1 MRIGIFT
8 DSYRPSV
15 TGVTYVVEIMK
26 KDFEA
31 MGHEVF
37 IFCPG
42 EGVRLKS
49 DEFDDHVIRFR
60 SIRDVFY
67 EDYGL
72 SLFFPPRELA
82 KIKKMKLDVIQVM
95 SPGQVGL
102 MGVYAAQKTG
112 AVLVAQ
118 HSTDVAHYIKHYP
131 GVVPALLVLALSMP
145 VTFKFKGKDVRQL
158 LKVYRPRLALSNWG
172 VQIVESLLA
181 MIYSRCDAVIALS
194 PKSKKQLEAWQSGY
208 SYPVKLI
215 PTGIDAL
222 PAPSRAELA
231 VFRKTYG
238 IAEDDEVVLYV
249 GRLAAEKNLDMLI
262 PTIKRVL
269 KVRPKARLL
278 FVGDFE
284 YRETLEAKA
293 RRSGVA
299 SRITFTGNI
308 PRHSLGV
315 AYATGDIFA
324 FPSLTDT
331 QGLVLHEAAHA
342 GLPFVITDPGVTQVV
357 ENGRNGLVARNTV
370 PSFADSVVKLLS
382 DEKLRKQYGR
392 ESKKLAAA
400 CTEFTQSKKL
410 EGIYRDSFSRPVH
423 LEK

>member
-15 TGVTYVVEIMK
+15 TGVTYVVEIMR

-49 DEFDDHVIRFR
+49 DEFDDHIIRFR
-60 SIRDVFY
+60 GIRDVFY
-67 EDYGL
+67 DDYVL

-102 MGVYAAQKTG
+102 MGMYAAQRTN

-131 GVVPALLVLALSMP
+131 GVVPGLLVLALGMP
-145 VTFKFKGKDVRQL
+145 VTFKFKGKDVKEL
-158 LKVYRPRLALSNWG
+158 LKIYRPRLAMSKWG
-172 VQIVESLLA
+172 VEIVESLLG
-181 MIYSRCDAVIALS
+181 MIYSRTDAVIALS
-194 PKSKKQLEAWQSGY
+194 NKSKKQLEGWQQQY
-208 SYPVKLI
+208 SYDVRLI

-222 PAPSRAELA
+222 PEPSRQELA

-249 GRLAAEKNLDMLI
+249 GRLAAEKNLDLLI
-262 PTIKRVL
+262 PAIKRVL
-269 KVRPKARLL
+269 KVRPNARLL

-284 YRETLEAKA
+284 YRETLENKA
-293 RRSGVA
+293 RRSGVGK
-299 SRITFTGNI
+299 RITFTGNI

-315 AYATGDIFA
+315 AYAAGDIFA
-324 FPSLTDT
+324 FPSMTDT

-342 GLPFVITDPGVTQVV
+342 GLPFVIADPDVTQVV
-357 ENGRNGLVARNTV
+357 VDGQNGIVARNNV
-370 PSFADSVVKLLS
+370 ASFTDAIVTLLS
-382 DEKLRKQYGR
+382 DSKLRKKYGK
-392 ESKKLAAA
+392 ESKKLAEQY
-400 CTEFTQSKKL
+400 TEFTQSKKL
-410 EGIYRDSFSRPVH
+410 EATYREAFTRPVH